1 MAVGLVALSDAIM
14 VVEKVESSVGALV
27 ANLALLVENVVSLFH

>member
-14 VVEKVESSVGALV
+14 VVEKVESSVCALV
-27 ANLALLVENVVSLFH
+27 AKLVQSVENVVSLFH